1 MEDEGG
7 RRKEMEKARG
17 KEGKDKGKKG
27 RVGGMKGVRKDK
39 PSVQHFKKNSTA

>member
-17 KEGKDKGKKG
+17 KEGRDKGKEG
-27 RVGGMKGVRKDK
+27 RVGGTRGVRKDG
-39 PSVQHFKKNSTA
+39 PSVQHFKKSSTA